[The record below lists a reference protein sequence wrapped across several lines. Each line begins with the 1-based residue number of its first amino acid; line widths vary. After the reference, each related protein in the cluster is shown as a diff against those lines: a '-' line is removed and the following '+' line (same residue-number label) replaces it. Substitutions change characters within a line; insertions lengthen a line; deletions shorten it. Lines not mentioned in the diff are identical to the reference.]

1 MYHTRKV
8 SQHHDMGG
16 PIFDHD
22 DIIELIP
29 QNSQYQDITHNSD
42 ISNMQQTG
50 SPLTKI
56 EIKSL

>member
-1 MYHTRKV
+1 MYHIRKV

-16 PIFDHD
+16 PVFDHD

-29 QNSQYQDITHNSD
+29 QNSQYQHDITRHSD
-42 ISNMQQTG
+42 ISNMQQR

-56 EIKSL
+56 ELKSL

>member
-1 MYHTRKV
+1 
-8 SQHHDMGG
+8 MGG
-16 PIFDHD
+16 PVFDHN

-29 QNSQYQDITHNSD
+29 QNSQYQDITHHSD
-42 ISNMQQTG
+42 ISNMQQSG

>member
-1 MYHTRKV
+1 
-8 SQHHDMGG
+8 MGG

-29 QNSQYQDITHNSD
+29 QNSHYQDNTHNSD
-42 ISNMQQTG
+42 ISNMQQSG